1 MITMRRHGER
11 RCVRRGAHDI
21 WHTFYQEQRPGQHVG
36 DFGVLAT
43 LDEMRLPP
51 GSASA
56 RQILD
61 ESEIVTYVH
70 RAVLAQEDSTG
81 DSGVLQAG
89 EFQHMTVGRGIRRK
103 ETNASGTEWA
113 HIFRISFRPSEVGCC
128 SAHEQKRFPEAQRH
142 NRLCV
147 VASPDERQGS
157 LRTRQDVVVCSSVLD
172 PGHHL
177 IHELARG
184 RSAWLHVICGEATF
198 HDVTLSTGDG
208 VGVTKEPSVSLTAQ
222 DFTEILLVDLGTVPT
237 AAAGATGPCDGP

>member
-1 MITMRRHGER
+1 MRRHSER
-11 RCVRRGAHDI
+11 RRVQRGAQDI
-21 WHTFYQEQRPGQHVG
+21 WHTFYQQQRPGQSVG
-36 DFGVLAT
+36 DFGVLAA

-56 RQILD
+56 RQVPD
-61 ESEIVTYVH
+61 ESEIVTYLR

-89 EFQHMTVGRGIRRK
+89 EFQHMTVGRRIRRK

-113 HIFRISFRPSEVGCC
+113 HIFRISFRPSQVGLG
-128 SAHEQKRFPEAQRH
+128 SAHEQKRFPSAQRH

-147 VASPDERQGS
+147 VASPDEREGS

-184 RSAWLHVICGEATF
+184 RSAWLHLICGEATF
-198 HDVTLSTGDG
+198 HDLTLFTGDG
-208 VGVTKEPSVSLTAQ
+208 VGVTKETSVSLTAHE
-222 DFTEILLVDLGTVPT
+222 FTEILLVDLGTLPT
-237 AAAGATGPCDGP
+237 AAAGVTGP